1 MRRYTGDGTALHLF
15 LRKKPVC
22 QRNLTKF
29 QVDLLVF
36 IQEIFYN
43 KGIKSRNE
51 RKKNMLG
58 ENLMTLRKKYN
69 YSQQELAD
77 MLSVSRQTISNWE
90 CGQGAPSLDKAKEL
104 AEIYNISLDDL
115 AGNNVEIVT
124 KERTKKDSHVL
135 KSLVGRTVIMDCSD
149 LDLLI
154 DSANGGRMKVLEV
167 NDEWIRVQYVRV
179 KGNSLFKKENV
190 VKLIELNAVNG
201 FEVVEEEV

>member
-1 MRRYTGDGTALHLF
+1 MKLFCFDTTGEREKRG
-15 LRKKPVC
+15 C

-36 IQEIFYN
+36 MWKFFYN
-43 KGIKSRNE
+43 KGTKYRDERN
-51 RKKNMLG
+51 KIMLG

-115 AGNNVEIVT
+115 AGNNVEIVA
-124 KERTKKDSHVL
+124 KERMKKESHVL
-135 KSLVGRTVIMDCSD
+135 KSLVGKTVIIDCSD
-149 LDLLI
+149 LDLII
-154 DSANGGRMKVLEV
+154 DSANGGKMKVLEV
-167 NDEWIRVQYVRV
+167 NDEWIRVRYMRV
-179 KGNSLFKKENV
+179 KENSLFKKEDV
-190 VKLIELNAVNG
+190 VKLIELSAVNG